1 MICCFS
7 DSDGIRY
14 NFEIL
19 GFFGTTDPLNLEKY
33 GSLRAADA
41 YNFELYGNLGCIH
54 FFKYTVR

>member
-54 FFKYTVR
+54 F